1 MATAPQ
7 PTPAPKRGHMLRN
20 IGIGCGGLVVLLII
34 IVAIASGGNKGASVS
49 GGNPGGGQATS
60 CSPKP
65 CADADGFKVN
75 ITGLNRNAT
84 ASEFTPPETG
94 NHYVVMQVTMK
105 NDSNDS
111 KSANPFHFKLR
122 DSKGQEHDIS
132 FAVGG
137 GCDTWQ
143 AVDLAKGASLGP
155 KPLCFQASGDPNAP
169 LTLIW
174 SPGFFSSKVEIPLQ

>member
-7 PTPAPKRGHMLRN
+7 PNPAPKKGHAVRN
-20 IGIGCGGLVVLLII
+20 IGIGCGGLLVLLII
-34 IVAIASGGNKGASVS
+34 IVAIANAGNKATVG
-49 GGNPGGGQATS
+49 GGNPSSGQATS
-60 CSPKP
+60 CAPKP

-75 ITGLNRNAT
+75 VSGLNRNAS
-84 ASEFTPPETG
+84 ASEFTPPEAG

-111 KSANPFHFKLR
+111 KNANPFDFKLR
-122 DSKGQEHDIS
+122 DSKGQEHDIT
-132 FAVGG
+132 FASGG

-155 KPLCFQASGDPNAP
+155 KPLCFQASGDPNAA

-174 SPGFFSSKVEIPLQ
+174 SPGFFSSKVDIPLQ